1 MFTYVTYNIYII
13 YMFKIQKLQHVLSMI
28 LNMSKVGIT
37 IKSTNIPHT
46 IYILASKDCSIQTYK
61 HSNFKG
67 ICSKSKVRCSILVY
81 DHYIL

>member
-37 IKSTNIPHT
+37 IKKHKYTTHHLYFGFKRLFNTNI
-46 IYILASKDCSIQTYK
+46 
-61 HSNFKG
+61 
-67 ICSKSKVRCSILVY
+67 
-81 DHYIL
+81 